1 MLDRGFALVR
11 GAGAEV
17 IRRAAAL
24 KATAALDIEFADG
37 HVSAHYAGPE
47 AEAGEPALRRRN
59 AAQASRR
66 TASANKDDGSQGTL
80 L

>member
-1 MLDRGFALVR
+1 MR
-11 GAGAEV
+11 GAEGEV

-24 KATAALDIEFADG
+24 KVEAALDIEFADG
-37 HVSAHYAGPE
+37 HVSAHYVGTDAG
-47 AEAGEPALRRRN
+47 EAGEPALRRRS

-66 TASANKDDGSQGTL
+66 AVPVNKDDGGQGTL